1 MKDRDC
7 ACPCGNVS
15 FSILGPPLFRI
26 LCHCTICQRFNDA
39 PFADVVIYDA
49 SSVGE
54 PGPGTVDY
62 DTYKPPPNLK
72 RGKCAACGAAA
83 IEKLTVP
90 LLPRLTMVPAAVHSS
105 DADIPAPRAHIF
117 YGTRQEDAGDALPKH
132 VGFIAS
138 QLAFVKHFIAAKA
151 SRR

>member
-1 MKDRDC
+1 M
-7 ACPCGNVS
+7 
-15 FSILGPPLFRI
+15 LGPPLFRI

-39 PFADVVIYDA
+39 PFADVVVYDA

-54 PGPGTVDY
+54 PCPGTVDY

-83 IEKLTVP
+83 IEKLALP
-90 LLPRLTMVPAAVHSS
+90 LLPKLTMVPAVVHGS
-105 DADIPAPRAHIF
+105 DAGLPAPKTHIF
-117 YGTRQEDAGDALPKH
+117 YGTRVAEAEDALPKQ

-138 QLAFVKHFIAAKA
+138 QLTFARHFISAKV
-151 SRR
+151 SRK